1 MYTAGTQ
8 ILEMLSFG
16 SKKWKLG
23 ATHQTRKQKNILFSL
38 AKTPEL
44 QQEANELVGNDAIQ
58 LEVDPDGEEVDGSTG
73 YEVRQINVRNHLLL
87 DDASTSS
94 LNGRNK
100 TDDYAFD
107 EEEDDEDRLRGR
119 G

>member
-16 SKKWKLG
+16 LKKWKLG

-73 YEVRQINVRNHLLL
+73 YEVRQIDARNHLLL

-107 EEEDDEDRLRGR
+107 EEEDEKDRLRGR